1 MWSRALMRLFSLS
14 FMALF
19 VLGLVW
25 DEGRRHEQTAG
36 RKPVPASAGTEGR
49 DIAAIE

>member
-1 MWSRALMRLFSLS
+1 MWNRALMRLFSFS

-25 DEGRRHEQTAG
+25 EEGRPRKQTAG
-36 RKPVPASAGTEGR
+36 RKPIPDKRRNGKTR
-49 DIAAIE
+49 